1 MKKTLLATAIL
12 AGLVSTTAQS
22 VTVYDK
28 DGTTLSVGGRAEVRA
43 EFIDTEYTEEND
55 AGVEEVKDGSIDDK
69 SRARINFGG
78 ETQLTDKLTG
88 FGFMEYEIKPD
99 AGSDSNVTNRY
110 LFAGIGTEVGKFSY
124 GKQDTANVQ
133 ISDMTDIA
141 SYHSGEQQ
149 ILDASSERQEN
160 NFLYSA
166 TFDAVTV
173 QADYV
178 ASSEEDNDSYGIS
191 ALYNSGFGLD
201 LGASYSDS
209 NTDENQVTLGAGYTM
224 NDLYVAVTYAM
235 GDLNEEDDFNSL
247 EAAIQYKFTKEFRMI
262 GIIGQQE
269 QADVDTVDYYAIEA
283 QYRFNSAIRTYV
295 SYQLNQL
302 DDADDSLLDES
313 EDSLVAGIR
322 YDF

>member
-1 MKKTLLATAIL
+1 MKKTLLASAIL
-12 AGLVSTTAQS
+12 ASLVSAMAQS
-22 VTVYDK
+22 ATVYDE

-43 EFIDTEYTEEND
+43 EFIDTEYTEVND
-55 AGVEEVKDGSIDDK
+55 GVEETKEGSIEDK

-78 ETQLTDKLTG
+78 ETKINDKLTG
-88 FGFMEYEIKPD
+88 FGFMEYEINPD
-99 AGSDSNVTNRY
+99 SDLKNRY
-110 LFAGIGTEVGKFSY
+110 LFAGFGTQVGKFSY

-149 ILDASSERQEN
+149 ILGASSDKQSN

-173 QADYV
+173 QGDYV
-178 ASSEEDNDSYGIS
+178 ASSEEDDDSYGVS

-209 NTDENQVTLGAGYTM
+209 NADESQVTLGAGYTI
-224 NDLYVAVTYAM
+224 NDLYVAVTYAF
-235 GDLNEEDDFNSL
+235 GDLNEDDDFNSL

-269 QADVDTVDYYAIEA
+269 KADEDSVDYYALEA

-295 SYQLNQL
+295 SYQLNKL
-302 DDADDSLLDES
+302 DDAD
-313 EDSLVAGIR
+313 DSLVAGIR

>member
-12 AGLVSTTAQS
+12 AGLVSATAQS
-22 VTVYDK
+22 ATVYDQ

-43 EFIDTEYTEEND
+43 EFIDTEYTEVND
-55 AGVEEVKDGSIDDK
+55 GVEETKEGSIEDK

-78 ETQLTDKLTG
+78 ETKINDKLTG
-88 FGFMEYEIKPD
+88 FGFMEYEINPD
-99 AGSDSNVTNRY
+99 SDLKNRY
-110 LFAGIGTEVGKFSY
+110 LFAGFGTQVGKFSY

-149 ILDASSERQEN
+149 ILGASSDKQSN

-178 ASSEEDNDSYGIS
+178 ASSEEDDDSYGVS

-209 NTDENQVTLGAGYTM
+209 NADESQVTLGGGYTI
-224 NDLYVAVTYAM
+224 NDLYVAITYAF
-235 GDLNEEDDFNSL
+235 GDLNEDDDFNSL

-269 QADVDTVDYYAIEA
+269 KADEDSVDYYALEA

-295 SYQLNQL
+295 SYQLNEL
-302 DDADDSLLDES
+302 DDAD
-313 EDSLVAGIR
+313 DSLVAGIR

>member
-55 AGVEEVKDGSIDDK
+55 AGVEETKDGSIDDK
-69 SRARINFGG
+69 SRARINFEG
-78 ETQLTDKLTG
+78 ETKISDKLTG
-88 FGFMEYEIKPD
+88 FGFVEYEIN
-99 AGSDSNVTNRY
+99 SDSDFKSRY
-110 LFAGIGTEVGKFSY
+110 LYAGFGTEVGKFSY

-141 SYHSGEQQ
+141 SYHSGIQQ
-149 ILDASSERQEN
+149 VFDASSDKQAN
-160 NFLYSA
+160 NFLYSS
-166 TFDAVTV
+166 TFSDAVTI

-178 ASSEEDNDSYGIS
+178 ASSEEDNDSYGVS
-191 ALYNSGFGLD
+191 VLYASDFGVD

-209 NTDENQVTLGAGYTM
+209 NTDQNQVTLGAAYTL

-235 GDLNEEDDFNSL
+235 GDLDEEDDFNSL
-247 EAAIQYKFTKEFRMI
+247 EAAVEYKFTKEFRMI

-269 QADVDTVDYYAIEA
+269 QADQDTEDFYALEA
-283 QYRFNSAIRTYV
+283 QYRFNSALRTYV
-295 SYQLNQL
+295 SYAYNNL
-302 DDADDSLLDES
+302 DGDDVEDSLL
-313 EDSLVAGIR
+313 AGIR
-322 YDF
+322 YNF